1 MGRLLDRLLSA
12 QKSEAAAIPAI
23 LRVCEP
29 QSQVA
34 PARIAESQESH
45 VGSIPAERLPA
56 VVEPAATDAQGVRLL
71 SAIRRGGLPDELL
84 GRDDADPATLAGMSA
99 DELAAYARAMHATA
113 EREAGR
119 VPDGYT
125 VAAHCEA
132 CGPVW
137 LFPGA
142 EHVIACPWCWNRR
155 AKKPIPRPPVTCGTC
170 AHFIADPINP
180 PAGCGACALGV
191 EYGNGEHGRHPF
203 TERRCP
209 HHRLGEQA
217 DG

>member
-12 QKSEAAAIPAI
+12 QKSEPAAIPAN
-23 LRVCEP
+23 LRIREP
-29 QSQVA
+29 QTHA
-34 PARIAESQESH
+34 NPARFAESQDSH
-45 VGSIPAERLPA
+45 VAPIPGERPPA
-56 VVEPAATDAQGVRLL
+56 VVKPAATDAQGVRLL
-71 SAIRRGGLPDELL
+71 SAIRSEGLPGELL
-84 GRDDADPATLAGMSA
+84 GRDDADPETLAGMSA
-99 DELAAYARAMHATA
+99 DGLAAYARAMHATA

-125 VAAHCEA
+125 VAAQCDG

-142 EHVIACPWCWNRR
+142 ERVKACPWCWNRR

-170 AHFIADPINP
+170 VHFIADPINP
-180 PAGCGACALGV
+180 PAGCGACALGI

-209 HHRLGEQA
+209 HHRLSEQA